1 LERALV
7 GQNARVSWSAGHEAT
22 LLLLL
27 VGGGGVL
34 LLASRTGLPYQL
46 LLVLGGLVLAV
57 IPGAPSVVMPPELV
71 LVAFLPPLLYV
82 AAYYTSLRDLRSN
95 VRPIGL
101 LSIGLVLATTA
112 VVAVVA
118 HLAIGGLAWST
129 AFVLGAVVS
138 PTDAI
143 AATAMAQRF
152 SLPRRILVVLEG
164 ESLFNDAT
172 ALVAYRVAVAA
183 AVSGSFSLVDAGL
196 RFVLVSLG
204 GVAVGLALGYAIRLL
219 RRSIDDPPVEIAL
232 SLMTGYL
239 VFLPAEL
246 LHVSGV
252 LAVVTAGVY
261 LGWFAPELTSPTG
274 RILGSGTWETA
285 SFALNA
291 VIFTLVG
298 LQLRPVLDALG
309 SYGTWELVR
318 DGALV
323 SATVI
328 LVRIVWVFPATY
340 LPLIGRDRDEH
351 PTPPLQAPAFIA
363 WAGLRGAV
371 SLAAALALPLSDR
384 SGAPLAGRPL
394 IVFLTY
400 CVILTT
406 LVGQGLT
413 TPLVLRLLRLED
425 DDAVEREQAGSRVR
439 AADAALERL
448 DELVADGEIR
458 EQSAE
463 RLRAR
468 YRFRRSRFA
477 ARFDEDDDGAIE
489 ERSQA
494 YQRVQRELLEAER
507 NAVVG
512 LRDEGHIGDDVM
524 RDVERDLDL
533 EDERLD
539 VESE

>member
-1 LERALV
+1 
-7 GQNARVSWSAGHEAT
+7 VSWSAGHEAT

-46 LLVLGGLVLAV
+46 LLVLGGLALAL

-82 AAYYTSLRDLRSN
+82 AAYYTSLRDLRSHAT
-95 VRPIGL
+95 PIGL

-112 VVAVVA
+112 VVAIVA
-118 HLAIGGLAWST
+118 HTAIDGLAWST

-143 AATAMAQRF
+143 AATAIAQRF
-152 SLPRRILVVLEG
+152 GLPRQVLAVLEG

-183 AVSGSFSLVDAGL
+183 AVSGSFSLVGAGVH
-196 RFVLVSLG
+196 FVLIAAG
-204 GVAVGLALGYAIRLL
+204 GVAVGLVLGYAIRRV

-291 VIFTLVG
+291 VLFTLVG
-298 LQLRPVLDALG
+298 LQLRPVLSALG

-328 LVRIVWVFPATY
+328 VVRVVWVFPATY
-340 LPLIGRDRDEH
+340 LPLIGRDPEAH
-351 PTPPLQAPAFIA
+351 PAPPLQAPAFIA

-371 SLAAALALPLSDR
+371 SLAAALALPLTDR
-384 SGAPLAGRPL
+384 TGAPLANRPL

-413 TPLVLRLLRLED
+413 TPLVLRLLRFED
-425 DDAVEREQAGSRVR
+425 DGALEREQAGSRVH
-439 AADAALERL
+439 AADAALARL
-448 DELVADGEIR
+448 DELVEEGGVHDDT
-458 EQSAE
+458 AE
-463 RLRAR
+463 RLRGT

-477 ARFDEDDDGAIE
+477 ARLDDRDDGTIE
-489 ERSQA
+489 ERSLA
-494 YQRVQRELLEAER
+494 FQRARRELLEAER
-507 NAVVG
+507 DAIVG
-512 LRDEGHIGDDVM
+512 LRDDGHIGDDVM
-524 RDVERDLDL
+524 HEVERDLDL

-539 VESE
+539 VDD